1 MSNNNFHNT
10 TINFSTIFYTIVA
23 FVIVMLLTKKV
34 LYLLFARENR
44 GGQRVIRKDFNS
56 GKTNATKEI
65 FFQGRGSDPPPVNI
79 MQQMNKVNLLRCV
92 L

>member
-1 MSNNNFHNT
+1 MSNNFYNT

-44 GGQRVIRKDFNS
+44 GGEREGAVISKDFNS
-56 GKTNATKEI
+56 SKTNATKEI
-65 FFQGRGSDPPPVNI
+65 FFQGGVRGH
-79 MQQMNKVNLLRCV
+79 
-92 L
+92 